1 MGTLGTCPGPPDF
14 FLFEGP
20 PTGCGE
26 INFLKLIIFLL
37 MLLHD
42 RTNTSK
48 IDPHSKG
55 LFLCCAEIVADNGAI
70 NAANFLP

>member
-1 MGTLGTCPGPPDF
+1 MGTLGTCPGPQAF

-26 INFLKLIIFLL
+26 IIFKQIILWL

-42 RTNTSK
+42 RTNTNSAY
-48 IDPHSKG
+48 
-55 LFLCCAEIVADNGAI
+55 LVNLADNGAI